1 MAKNGEVPQK
11 KRTDGNYPSK
21 GGMKE
26 TKLSGITTTNM
37 HFKPG
42 QNPVDRGS
50 K

>member
-11 KRTDGNYPSK
+11 KMTGGNYPSK

-26 TKLSGITTTNM
+26 SKLPGVTTANM
-37 HFKPG
+37 NFKPG